1 MSRKYTDGIPEGVA
15 LGTAASLGILVVGCR
30 AISATAKFLEE
41 DPELAKAVSV
51 LSGIW
56 AVVSIIAFIVLY
68 FYRPLHISGT
78 VEFFIVVG
86 IWIMPFL
93 SLLSFVIYKADQEKR
108 TGKPVRIPFFELGEK
123 AEVWEARMAAQRQHE
138 ENLTNS

>member
-15 LGTAASLGILVVGCR
+15 LGTAASLGILVGGCR

-41 DPELAKAVSV
+41 EPEIAKVVSV

-56 AVVSIIAFIVLY
+56 AVVSIIAAAVDSY
-68 FYRPLHISGT
+68 YYHLHLSGVNT
-78 VEFFIVVG
+78 FLMVIGLFV
-86 IWIMPFL
+86 MPFL
-93 SLLSFVIYKADQEKR
+93 SLLSFVAYKADQEKR